1 MTDFEKMIKILEE
14 SGIIEG
20 NGYDVITYSDH
31 KTISIYKV
39 IRIDYGTEDIIE
51 FNFEYDL
58 DENLKEIW

>member
-1 MTDFEKMIKILEE
+1 MTDFEKMIKTLKE

-20 NGYDVITYSDH
+20 NGYDVTTYSDH

-39 IRIDYGTEDIIE
+39 IRLDYGTEDIIE

-58 DENLKEIW
+58 DGNLKEIW

>member
-1 MTDFEKMIKILEE
+1 MTDFEKMIKVLEE

-20 NGYDVITYSDH
+20 NGYDTITYSDH

-39 IRIDYGTEDIIE
+39 IRLDYGTEDIIE

-58 DENLKEIW
+58 DGNLKEIW